1 MAAYDRPGAEIVKRA
16 LSGIVLVLAVIVAV
30 DFGGYFWS
38 ALATLAGMVS
48 LVEFYKISSKRLRF
62 SRGIGLLA
70 GLSFLI
76 MVGFLDVG
84 EKALLTGLIMV
95 LWITLF
101 AELVKR
107 QSTGSSTAIEN
118 SAGVLGG
125 LVYVILPWC
134 LSIYLREGPVGKIV
148 LLSVFVCTWACD
160 VFAYIVGS
168 KLGKHRLCENIS
180 PKKTWEGFYSGVAG
194 SFLAAASIAY
204 VREFPPFPLLV
215 IGLICGIAGQ
225 LGDLA
230 ESIFKRECGVKDSG
244 NVLPGHGGMLDRFD
258 SVLVSLTITYFVFE
272 VLWR

>member
-1 MAAYDRPGAEIVKRA
+1 MAVYDRPGVEFIKRA
-16 LSGIVLVLAVIVAV
+16 LSGIVLVLAVIVAI

-84 EKALLTGLIMV
+84 EKALLTGVVMV
-95 LWITLF
+95 FWITLF
-101 AELVKR
+101 VELVKR

-118 SAGVLGG
+118 SAGVIGG
-125 LVYVILPWC
+125 LVYVVLPWC
-134 LSIYLREGPVGKIV
+134 LSVYLRGGPVGKIV

-204 VREFPPFPLLV
+204 IREFPPFPLLV
-215 IGLICGIAGQ
+215 IGLICGVAGQ

-230 ESIFKRECGVKDSG
+230 ESIFKREAGIKDSG
-244 NVLPGHGGMLDRFD
+244 AVLPGHGGMLDRFD
-258 SVLVSLTITYFVFE
+258 SVLVNLTITYFVFE

>member
-204 VREFPPFPLLV
+204 VREFPPFPLWV

-230 ESIFKRECGVKDSG
+230 ESIFKRESGVKDSG

>member
-125 LVYVILPWC
+125 LIYVILPWC

-194 SFLAAASIAY
+194 SFLAAAAIAY

-230 ESIFKRECGVKDSG
+230 ESIFKRESGVKDSG

>member
-1 MAAYDRPGAEIVKRA
+1 MAAYDRLGAEIVKRA

-230 ESIFKRECGVKDSG
+230 ESIFKRESGVKDSG

>member
-1 MAAYDRPGAEIVKRA
+1 MAVYDKSGGEFIKRF
-16 LSGIVLVLAVIVAV
+16 LSGIVLVLAVIVSI
-30 DFGGYFWS
+30 DFGGYCWA
-38 ALATLAGMVS
+38 ALATVIGMVS

-62 SRGIGLLA
+62 SKGIGLLA
-70 GLSFLI
+70 GLSFLV
-76 MVGFLDVG
+76 MVGFLG
-84 EKALLTGLIMV
+84 IEEKALLTGVVML
-95 LWITLF
+95 LWVTLF

-118 SAGVLGG
+118 SAGVIGG
-125 LVYVILPWC
+125 LIYVVLPWC
-134 LSIYLREGPVGKIV
+134 LSIYLRSGPVGKIV

-215 IGLICGIAGQ
+215 IGLVCGIAGQ

-230 ESIFKRECGVKDSG
+230 ESIFKREAGVKDSG
-244 NVLPGHGGMLDRFD
+244 SVLPGHGGMLDRFD
-258 SVLVSLTITYFVFE
+258 SVLVSLTITYFIFE